1 MEPIYFSSP
10 GMLDA
15 LVELLRRR
23 GHPTDAVQI
32 VLGMNAPYLLVHEND
47 AYFAGEG
54 LYQPRWLNL
63 YLHPLGFSMA
73 AETLPA
79 EMIPARLRSLE
90 TAILPLQLCKER
102 PRLQLFTG
110 YAKGR
115 YSFRAVHPKGETE
128 ALSLS
133 LPMLRR
139 RLPEAVRL
147 CTVDSC
153 TPHTPDFLPL
163 LMTSLDNIQTYKAA
177 LLAARELTITRADLR
192 RMRDPLFRAL
202 MRDMRPMAL
211 LIGDRPLQEELL
223 LLEHDFRHIFTENDP
238 ESQLL
243 ALRLPKGSITRC
255 LTWLYE
261 DVLDRAF
268 ELGADDDMMA
278 SRLNMRR

>member
-1 MEPIYFSSP
+1 MEPTYYSAP

-32 VLGMNAPYLLVHEND
+32 VLEMNAPYLLMHEEG

-63 YLHPLGFSMA
+63 YLQPHGFCMS

-79 EMIPARLRSLE
+79 EVIPARLRCLAA
-90 TAILPLQLCKER
+90 AILPLQLGKER

-110 YAKGR
+110 YAQGR
-115 YSFRAVHPKGETE
+115 YSFRAVHPKGDTE
-128 ALSLS
+128 ELSLS

-147 CTVDSC
+147 CTVDAC
-153 TPHTPDFLPL
+153 EHQTVDFLPL
-163 LMTSLDNIQTYKAA
+163 LLTSLDNIKSYKSA
-177 LLAARELTITRADLR
+177 LLDAREQTVTRADLR
-192 RMRDPLFRAL
+192 RMRDPLFRAI

-211 LIGDRPLQEELL
+211 LTGDRPLEEELI

-243 ALRLPKGSITRC
+243 ATRLPKGSIVRC
-255 LTWLYE
+255 LTWLHE
-261 DVLDRAF
+261 DILDRAY

-278 SRLNMRR
+278 TRLILHC